1 MIVEYRQA
9 NQERLLDM
17 NLPDQQFIYMPYFLD
32 SCTSKNRRCES
43 CSDQL
48 RQMCASIA
56 MLLAVSSVNST
67 CFFMLYQP
75 DVPEELL

>member
-1 MIVEYRQA
+1 MKAKQKK
-9 NQERLLDM
+9 
-17 NLPDQQFIYMPYFLD
+17 FLM
-32 SCTSKNRRCES
+32 K
-43 CSDQL
+43 L
-48 RQMCASIA
+48 GKMCASIA

>member
-1 MIVEYRQA
+1 MKA
-9 NQERLLDM
+9 NQKK
-17 NLPDQQFIYMPYFLD
+17 FLM
-32 SCTSKNRRCES
+32 K
-43 CSDQL
+43 L
-48 RQMCASIA
+48 GQMCASIA